1 MGQTSPTTNF
11 CSEQTPQRRSPRKTL
26 AAASQANASPP
37 IPTFELQFLE
47 SQAEA
52 EIVAPTEGSRAG
64 TVATTEAGEGGQD
77 ETNSALVENF
87 DGIDWARLPDFIKPL
102 ARSKRPKSWI
112 FQEMMRFANPEA
124 EAALWCLA
132 NQSTGS
138 LIHREY

>member
-1 MGQTSPTTNF
+1 MAKRRLPQTSARSKRTKVAAATNNVA
-11 CSEQTPQRRSPRKTL
+11 STPEASPEPASKPASKPRPQRRSPRKTL

-87 DGIDWARLPDFIKPL
+87 DGID
-102 ARSKRPKSWI
+102 
-112 FQEMMRFANPEA
+112 
-124 EAALWCLA
+124 
-132 NQSTGS
+132 
-138 LIHREY
+138 